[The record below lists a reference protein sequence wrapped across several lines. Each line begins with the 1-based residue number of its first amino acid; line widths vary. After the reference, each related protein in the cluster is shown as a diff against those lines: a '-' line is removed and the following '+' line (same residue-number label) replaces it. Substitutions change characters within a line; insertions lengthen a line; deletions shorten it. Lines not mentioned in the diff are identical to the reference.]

1 MNALVS
7 SELTRQQQDILKV
20 LKFAQRAWR
29 HAQAWFPKVLRPR
42 LPVVGVLIWPQGKKI
57 GQAFTVKERGA
68 CR

>member
-29 HAQAWFPKVLRPR
+29 HAHR
-42 LPVVGVLIWPQGKKI
+42 LSRSKKEERADEQI
-57 GQAFTVKERGA
+57 HGQWCFGTF
-68 CR
+68 